1 MAGRIGTDRNRKK
14 HLPVSKG
21 KVLLLLARMA
31 AGRYGGSSPPSA
43 CSVQRACRLRSAG
56 EGKQ

>member
-43 CSVQRACRLRSAG
+43 SSVQRASRL
-56 EGKQ
+56 